1 MSLLQEYGSALA
13 SIIGSRPEKLT
24 EWEPFKLSSEWL
36 PAQLHAMFW
45 GKSMADEEQKWRG
58 TGLGNERQGGD
69 EPDVSEEEDD
79 DIIEGCY
86 SLSIGIESFAFPRIW
101 IRAEYIRIYDALEA
115 RYKKSSYPYLA
126 SAVIISGQP
135 GVGA

>member
-1 MSLLQEYGSALA
+1 
-13 SIIGSRPEKLT
+13 
-24 EWEPFKLSSEWL
+24 
-36 PAQLHAMFW
+36 
-45 GKSMADEEQKWRG
+45 MADEEQKWRG